1 MATQLNRNLE
11 HMSNISKISARIET
25 PNYTHKPSTISKLCE
40 CIGLGS
46 SASDIKGRK
55 DSAKE
60 YLEDAKD
67 FEVDICVKIAEINRI
82 QIFLDTVKINLDEE
96 EKNVDSLEDLINS
109 KKSVIYDEV
118 VEQLQT
124 LITEY
129 VFSTDGKVNKKYT
142 EAVDRLKRLVI

>member
-1 MATQLNRNLE
+1 
-11 HMSNISKISARIET
+11 MSNISKISARIET
-25 PNYTHKPSTISKLCE
+25 PNYTHKPSTISKLC
-40 CIGLGS
+40 
-46 SASDIKGRK
+46 ASDIKGRK

-96 EKNVDSLEDLINS
+96 EKMLDSLEDLINS

>member
-1 MATQLNRNLE
+1 MHQN
-11 HMSNISKISARIET
+11 
-25 PNYTHKPSTISKLCE
+25 
-40 CIGLGS
+40 
-46 SASDIKGRK
+46 IKGRK

-96 EKNVDSLEDLINS
+96 EKMLDSLEDLINS